1 VLSGAFTA
9 EEDDEVG
16 DKGSGDTTMVD
27 VQTLLE
33 ASLNMSLRYDCFI
46 DEVFFSGKMY

>member
-9 EEDDEVG
+9 EGDDEVG
-16 DKGSGDTTMVD
+16 DKGSGDTTMVH

-33 ASLNMSLRYDCFI
+33 ASLNMSLRCDCFT
-46 DEVFFSGKMY
+46 DKVFFSGKMY